1 MRLPVFTDDGLEIN
15 VCAGLSRKAR
25 VEKRSWFTASLAN
38 LIGFERPLDDIG
50 NRAIFAPGKTV
61 RQIAGL

>member
-1 MRLPVFTDDGLEIN
+1 MRLPVFADDGVQIE

-25 VEKRSWFTASLAN
+25 VEKRSRFTTSLPN
-38 LIGFERPLDDIG
+38 LIRFESALDDIG
-50 NRAIFAPGKTV
+50 NRAIFASGKTV